1 MNERTIMDALFLL
14 LTEDYEVEDTA
25 LAEVDA
31 VVDYE
36 VAGLLTRDKGLIL
49 RMQDGSEFQL
59 TINQRK

>member
-25 LAEVDA
+25 LAEVDM

-36 VAGLLTRDKGLIL
+36 TAGLLTHDKGLIL

>member
-1 MNERTIMDALFLL
+1 MNERTIIDVLFLL
-14 LTEDYEVEDTA
+14 LTDGYEVEDTA
-25 LAEVDA
+25 LAEVDM

-36 VAGLLTRDKGLIL
+36 TAGLLTHDKGLIL